1 MVSAGVSFEGKRR
14 LHFVDEKPKLTQ
26 NITSIIFYHFSLRT
40 VTHYIVMISFFNKM
54 AIGAPAH
61 SARLTQAWLSANCH
75 GFIDNNSWPP
85 NSPDFNPLDFHVWG
99 AMLEAYNR
107 VNPKPH
113 NIAELKKML
122 RHLGQIAYRL
132 NTPFSSGCSETLASL
147 C

>member
-1 MVSAGVSFEGKRR
+1 
-14 LHFVDEKPKLTQ
+14 
-26 NITSIIFYHFSLRT
+26 
-40 VTHYIVMISFFNKM
+40 
-54 AIGAPAH
+54 
-61 SARLTQAWLSANCH
+61 
-75 GFIDNNSWPP
+75 
-85 NSPDFNPLDFHVWG
+85 
-99 AMLEAYNR
+99 MLEAYNR